1 MAGDDITT
9 DRPVAKYLWLMYVRE
24 RTKWISCNVRDVDG
38 SSAPF
43 VITLNSSFNNRM
55 TPNISSCKNATLF
68 QLLGNEHFTLSCLI
82 FSFNRN
88 RD

>member
-9 DRPVAKYLWLMYVRE
+9 DRPVAKYLWLMYVRQ

-43 VITLNSSFNNRM
+43 VITLNS
-55 TPNISSCKNATLF
+55 NISNKMTSNFPFCKNATHF
-68 QLLGNEHFTLSCLI
+68 HLLDNEHFTVC
-82 FSFNRN
+82 
-88 RD
+88 